1 MKGIVYSK
9 ETTNLEEEIEKI
21 ISFSLGGKDA

>member
-9 ETTNLEEEIEKI
+9 DTTNLEEEIEKI
-21 ISFSLGGKDA
+21 ISIPVL